1 MFTKNWLVIKDDQA
15 RTFEVVTADISENA
29 FSNKVIAMQRERMT
43 VASILLPL
51 SNRHASKDHISFTGY
66 TREEGLWSRLLKQHQ
81 QLIQQN
87 LGEWEEN

>member
-1 MFTKNWLVIKDDQA
+1 MFAKSWFVIKDDRA
-15 RTFEVVTADISENA
+15 RTFEVVTDNISENA
-29 FSNKVIAMQRERMT
+29 FSNKVIAMQRERMSVT
-43 VASILLPL
+43 SVLLPM

-87 LGEWEEN
+87 FGEWEEL